1 MAFYL
6 DSNVFIFASVSDDG
20 RAKKALEILTKI
32 VKGEA
37 MAMTASLTLDEAL
50 WIILKQSGNREIAIQ
65 HALKILEMPNLHI
78 ISVDESTIR
87 SSLRLMKEHKS
98 LKPRD
103 AIHLAAML
111 AKGLT
116 EIVSDDSD
124 FDKIQGIKRIKLE

>member
-6 DSNVFIFASVSDDG
+6 DSDVFIFASVSDDG

-37 MAMTASLTLDEAL
+37 MAMTASLTLDEVL
-50 WIILKQSGNREIAIQ
+50 WIILKQRGNREIAIQ

-87 SSLRLMKEHKS
+87 SSLRLMKGHKS

-124 FDKIQGIKRIKLE
+124 FDKIQGIKRIKLG